1 MNLSDLKLVNSG
13 ATQQKASVQLGT
25 VPQGEKVLLQH
36 WADLVNQRFAMTGR
50 KGDERIIA
58 TQKSEESF

>member
-13 ATQQKASVQLGT
+13 ATQQKASVQREMFL
-25 VPQGEKVLLQH
+25 KVRKFFCNH
-36 WADLVNQRFAMTGR
+36 WADLVNQRFAMAGR
-50 KGDERIIA
+50 KGDERIVA